1 SPESGTGGTPG
12 SGPRP
17 APRSRPRRRR
27 GETRPCTSRSA
38 APQRW
43 SLVTAHQPLREADQV
58 VRGRDRRRRLHDLGG
73 LCQSL
78 AAHTPPRWGPT
89 LLGVPRRSRYHIG
102 VLRAGER
109 AIEPVHLLKLLVEEA
124 AQRPPAL
131 LPPVP
136 VVPVSVPVRRTHRG
150 VVPRRRVRPP
160 LGLRD
165 AGKGPVHPGLLPH
178 LDWGASRRGRC
189 SPSPRPAVPLHPPDV
204 SGAVLVLVALHGRH
218 DARGVL

>member
-1 SPESGTGGTPG
+1 LSLSSFLHTAT
-12 SGPRP
+12 
-17 APRSRPRRRR
+17 AP
-27 GETRPCTSRSA
+27 TAIYTL
-38 APQRW
+38 
-43 SLVTAHQPLREADQV
+43 SLHDALPISLREADQV

-102 VLRAGER
+102 VLGAGER

-124 AQRPPAL
+124 VKRPPAV
-131 LPPVP
+131 LPAVP

-150 VVPRRRVRPP
+150 VVLRRLVRQP

-165 AGKGPVHPGLLPH
+165 AGEGPVHPGQLPH
-178 LDWGASRRGRC
+178 LDEAASRRER
-189 SPSPRPAVPLHPPDV
+189 
-204 SGAVLVLVALHGRH
+204 
-218 DARGVL
+218 